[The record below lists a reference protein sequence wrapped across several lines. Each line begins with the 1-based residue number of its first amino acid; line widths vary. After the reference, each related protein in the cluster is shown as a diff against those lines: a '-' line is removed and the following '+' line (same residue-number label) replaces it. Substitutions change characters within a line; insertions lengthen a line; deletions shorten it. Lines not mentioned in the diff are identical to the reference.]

1 MRDDDSRGIDG
12 KGRDRLVPADGR
24 RNELDHTGRPMGKR
38 LSELMFTD
46 LYISHTGEVLIKG
59 AMDDERP
66 VKVAD
71 DFAIADLH
79 DILQILLR
87 EQDRHADTGEFRVEY
102 DNINYRVTVME
113 DIDETWFTLR
123 RPMSEIPRLSKLG
136 AFNAPIM
143 RFMGWLGRQTSPG
156 LVLIAGRTGHGKTT
170 TAYSLLRE
178 YLKSYGDIAVT
189 IEDPPEMRFK
199 EGDFPFGKCFQLT
212 LKPGQTFG
220 QRLVQSLRMS
230 PKYIFIG
237 ELRRGND
244 ASEALRHA
252 GSGHLILTTIHAGN
266 VIEAVNSFIK
276 LASSEG
282 VSEGFVRDLF
292 AQSISAIIHQ
302 EIKTEKTGSR
312 FVKKLKLETLFFSAD
327 DHAARSLI
335 REGKTSQLN
344 TMIAQ
349 QASLMA
355 KNEDPTDYLGKNAIA
370 NKDGRR

>member
-1 MRDDDSRGIDG
+1 MHYDG
-12 KGRDRLVPADGR
+12 KGDGGNSGGHLVPADGR
-24 RNELDHTGRPMGKR
+24 INDLDNSGRSMGKR
-38 LSELMFTD
+38 LSELVFTD

-87 EQDRHADTGEFRVEY
+87 EQDRHSDTGEFRVEY
-102 DNINYRVTVME
+102 DNVNYRVTVME

-136 AFNAPIM
+136 AFNAPMM

-237 ELRRGND
+237 ELRRGSD

-302 EIKTEKTGSR
+302 EIKTEKLGQR
-312 FVKKLKLETLFFSAD
+312 FVKKLKLETLFFSAE

-344 TMIAQ
+344 TLIAQ
-349 QASLMA
+349 QASLMQ
-355 KNEDPTDYLGKNAIA
+355 KNEDPTDYLGKRAIA